1 MELIERKIGE
11 TFEFEGKKIEVKVAS
26 SDECD
31 GCFFNTKC
39 TLKSKKLSGECDR
52 DWRNDKKSVIFV
64 EQQEKIEEIK
74 ERKVGEIF
82 EYEGKKLKVEEKVSS
97 DCYGCFFDEQ
107 HIPCSKNALGYCG
120 SEFRTDKKEVI
131 FVEVQSQETEEIKER
146 RVGEVFEYQGK
157 KIRVEESS
165 GCDGC
170 FFKGRCSSLR
180 REVIGHCQFDCRTD
194 DKAVIF
200 VEVKNEQPQEQ
211 AEQPQ
216 KLNFCEIL
224 KNCPQGEIFWSPL
237 LGYVKFHA
245 INQKRNF
252 IVISLENGEIWDI
265 NADGTI
271 AFDNVTSPEIMLY
284 PSREQRDWSKVKY
297 EPREKKFNP
306 NTLKPFDKI
315 IARIDENGLWC
326 CELFSFIE
334 EGTNRIKG
342 CGGYYKYC
350 VPYNNDTIYL
360 LNTTNEVPEYYR
372 YWEK

>member
-11 TFEFEGKKIEVKVAS
+11 TFEFEGKKIEVKAAS

-52 DWRNDKKSVIFV
+52 DWRNDRKSVIFV
-64 EQQEKIEEIK
+64 EKPQKKIEEIK

-107 HIPCSKNALGYCG
+107 HILCSNKTLGYCG

-131 FVEVQSQETEEIKER
+131 FVEAK
-146 RVGEVFEYQGK
+146 
-157 KIRVEESS
+157 
-165 GCDGC
+165 
-170 FFKGRCSSLR
+170 
-180 REVIGHCQFDCRTD
+180 
-194 DKAVIF
+194 
-200 VEVKNEQPQEQ
+200 
-211 AEQPQ
+211 EQPQ
-216 KLNFCEIL
+216 KLNLCEIL
-224 KNCPQGEIFWSPL
+224 KHCPEGEPFWSPF
-237 LGYVKFHA
+237 LGDVKFYD
-245 INQKRNF
+245 IDQKRNF
-252 IVISLENGEIWDI
+252 IVISLESGETWKI
-265 NADGTI
+265 NTDGTI
-271 AFDNVTSPEIMLY
+271 SFGTTTSPEIMLY

-334 EGTNRIKG
+334 EGTNLIKG

-350 VPYNNDTIYL
+350 VPYNNDTMYL
-360 LNTTNEVPEYYR
+360 LNTANEVPEYYR

>member
-11 TFEFEGKKIEVKVAS
+11 TFEYKGKKIEVKAAS

-52 DWRNDKKSVIFV
+52 DWRNDRKSVIFV

-107 HIPCSKNALGYCG
+107 HILCSNKVLGYCG
-120 SEFRTDKKEVI
+120 SEFRTDKKEII
-131 FVEVQSQETEEIKER
+131 FVETTEQNQME
-146 RVGEVFEYQGK
+146 
-157 KIRVEESS
+157 
-165 GCDGC
+165 
-170 FFKGRCSSLR
+170 
-180 REVIGHCQFDCRTD
+180 
-194 DKAVIF
+194 
-200 VEVKNEQPQEQ
+200 
-211 AEQPQ
+211 Q
-216 KLNFCEIL
+216 KLNLCEIL
-224 KNCPQGEIFWSPL
+224 KHCPEGEPFWSPF
-237 LGYVKFHA
+237 LGDVKFYD

-252 IVISLENGEIWDI
+252 IVISLESGETWKI

-271 AFDNVTSPEIMLY
+271 SFGTTTSPEIMLY

-315 IARIDENGLWC
+315 IARIDENELWC

-350 VPYNNDTIYL
+350 VPYNDDTMYL
-360 LNTTNEVPEYYR
+360 LNTINEVPEYYR

>member
-1 MELIERKIGE
+1 MEIKIGE
-11 TFEFEGKKIEVKVAS
+11 TFEFEGKKIEVKAAS

-52 DWRNDKKSVIFV
+52 DWRNDRKSVIFV
-64 EQQEKIEEIK
+64 EKSQKKIEEIK

-107 HIPCSKNALGYCG
+107 HILCSNKALGYCG

-131 FVEVQSQETEEIKER
+131 FVEAKEQPQKTESVKER
-146 RVGEVFEYQGK
+146 KIGEVFEYQGK

-180 REVIGHCQFDCRTD
+180 KEVIGHCEFDCRTD

-200 VEVKNEQPQEQ
+200 VEITE
-211 AEQPQ
+211 EQPQ
-216 KLNFCEIL
+216 KLNLCEIL
-224 KNCPQGEIFWSPL
+224 KHCPEGEPFWSPF
-237 LGYVKFHA
+237 LGDVKFYD
-245 INQKRNF
+245 IDQKRNF
-252 IVISLENGEIWDI
+252 IVISLESGETWKI

-271 AFDNVTSPEIMLY
+271 SFGTTTSPEIMLY

-297 EPREKKFNP
+297 EPREKKFDP
-306 NTLKPFDKI
+306 KTLKQFDKV
-315 IARIDENGLWC
+315 IAKCNDFKWVCEIFSHYDISKGIMPYVCVGGFYNVCIPYNEDTKHLVGTKDEAPD
-326 CELFSFIE
+326 F
-334 EGTNRIKG
+334 
-342 CGGYYKYC
+342 YKY
-350 VPYNNDTIYL
+350 
-360 LNTTNEVPEYYR
+360 
-372 YWEK
+372 WEE

>member
-1 MELIERKIGE
+1 MELIERKIGD
-11 TFEFEGKKIEVKVAS
+11 TFEFEGKKIEVKAAS

-39 TLKSKKLSGECDR
+39 TRKSKKLSGECDR

-107 HIPCSKNALGYCG
+107 HIPCSKNTLGYCG

-131 FVEVQSQETEEIKER
+131 FVEVTEQNQME
-146 RVGEVFEYQGK
+146 
-157 KIRVEESS
+157 
-165 GCDGC
+165 
-170 FFKGRCSSLR
+170 
-180 REVIGHCQFDCRTD
+180 
-194 DKAVIF
+194 
-200 VEVKNEQPQEQ
+200 
-211 AEQPQ
+211 Q
-216 KLNFCEIL
+216 KLNLCEIL
-224 KNCPQGEIFWSPL
+224 KYCLEGESFWSPF
-237 LGYVKFHA
+237 LGNVKFYD
-245 INQKRNF
+245 INQKINF
-252 IVISLENGEIWDI
+252 IVVSLESGETWKI

-271 AFDNVTSPEIMLY
+271 TFGYFTSPEIMLY

-297 EPREKKFNP
+297 EPREKKFDP

-334 EGTNRIKG
+334 EDTNLIKG

-350 VPYNNDTIYL
+350 VPYNNDTMYL
-360 LNTTNEVPEYYR
+360 LNTVNEVPEYYR

>member
-1 MELIERKIGE
+1 MELIERKIGD
-11 TFEFEGKKIEVKVAS
+11 TFEFEGKKIEVKAAS

-39 TLKSKKLSGECDR
+39 TRKSKKLSGECDR
-52 DWRNDKKSVIFV
+52 DWRNDRKSVIFV

-74 ERKVGEIF
+74 ERKVGEVF

-107 HIPCSKNALGYCG
+107 HILCSNKALGYCG

-131 FVEVQSQETEEIKER
+131 FVEATEQNQME
-146 RVGEVFEYQGK
+146 
-157 KIRVEESS
+157 
-165 GCDGC
+165 
-170 FFKGRCSSLR
+170 
-180 REVIGHCQFDCRTD
+180 
-194 DKAVIF
+194 
-200 VEVKNEQPQEQ
+200 
-211 AEQPQ
+211 Q
-216 KLNFCEIL
+216 KLNLCEIL
-224 KNCPQGEIFWSPL
+224 KDCPNGELFWSPL
-237 LGYVKFHA
+237 LGDVKLYDIDEEA
-245 INQKRNF
+245 KTVD
-252 IVISLENGEIWDI
+252 VITRDFATWEI

-271 AFDNVTSPEIMLY
+271 TIDDITSEVIMLY
-284 PSREQRDWSKVKY
+284 PSRKQRDWSKVKY

-334 EGTNRIKG
+334 EGTNLIKG
-342 CGGYYKYC
+342 CGAYYQYC
-350 VPYNNDTIYL
+350 VPYNDDTKHL
-360 LNTTNEVPEYYR
+360 VGTTEEVPEYYR

>member
-11 TFEFEGKKIEVKVAS
+11 TFEYEGKKIEVKAAS

-52 DWRNDKKSVIFV
+52 DWRNDRKSVIFV
-64 EQQEKIEEIK
+64 EKPQKKIEEIK

-107 HIPCSKNALGYCG
+107 HILCSNKALGYCG

-131 FVEVQSQETEEIKER
+131 FVEAKEQPQKTESVKER
-146 RVGEVFEYQGK
+146 KIGEVFEYQGK

-180 REVIGHCQFDCRTD
+180 KEVIGHCEFDCRTD

-200 VEVKNEQPQEQ
+200 VEITE
-211 AEQPQ
+211 EQPQ
-216 KLNFCEIL
+216 KLNLCEIL
-224 KNCPQGEIFWSPL
+224 KHCPEGEPFWSPF
-237 LGYVKFHA
+237 LGDVKFYD
-245 INQKRNF
+245 IDQKRNF
-252 IVISLENGEIWDI
+252 IVISLESGETWKI

-271 AFDNVTSPEIMLY
+271 SFGTTTSPEIMLY

-334 EGTNRIKG
+334 EGTNLVKG

-350 VPYNNDTIYL
+350 VPYNNDTMYL
-360 LNTTNEVPEYYR
+360 LNTANEVPEYYR